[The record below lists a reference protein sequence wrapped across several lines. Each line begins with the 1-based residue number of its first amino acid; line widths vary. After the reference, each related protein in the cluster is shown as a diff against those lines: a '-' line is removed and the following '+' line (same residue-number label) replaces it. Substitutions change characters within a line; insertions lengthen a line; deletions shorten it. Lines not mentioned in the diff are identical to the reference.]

1 MMSTTHRN
9 SIGFGTIN
17 DTIADRPKR
26 QDEDGAGGVGGAGG
40 GADDLF
46 QNGEL
51 LLHYVTIIIIIFP
64 CATIIGHWRRRAAQS
79 MRICVDSTA

>member
-26 QDEDGAGGVGGAGG
+26 QDEDGAGGIGSAGG

-46 QNGEL
+46 QIGEL
-51 LLHYVTIIIIIFP
+51 LIHLFASL
-64 CATIIGHWRRRAAQS
+64 C
-79 MRICVDSTA
+79 